1 MASLII
7 LQLFPTVQE
16 LCGALTA
23 IALARRDILGNFYLL
38 NKTVLFPYL
47 MIYMFLMHMFYFVLF
62 IFYFIFWIKYNLFS
76 SLILPYHSLY

>member
-38 NKTVLFPYL
+38 SINDLYVPNAYVL
-47 MIYMFLMHMFYFVLF
+47 FYFVLF

-76 SLILPYHSLY
+76 SLTLPYHSLY

>member
-47 MIYMFLMHMFYFVLF
+47 MIYMFLMHTFYFVLF
-62 IFYFIFWIKYNLFS
+62 CLFFILFFGLNIIYFL
-76 SLILPYHSLY
+76 L